1 MMEQPSWEG
10 VVREGVVCPWSV
22 GVETDTG
29 VVDTEG
35 HNPLV
40 GLALR
45 ELQHCGGA
53 GSSAHIWAAFQL
65 WASVVL
71 SVVDSVVPRIAW
83 LAHTRN
89 YLKN

>member
-1 MMEQPSWEG
+1 MMEQPSREG

-35 HNPLV
+35 HSPLG

-45 ELQHCGGA
+45 ELQHGGGRA
-53 GSSAHIWAAFQL
+53 TLLTSGLLPSFGPL
-65 WASVVL
+65 WF
-71 SVVDSVVPRIAW
+71 
-83 LAHTRN
+83 
-89 YLKN
+89 

>member
-35 HNPLV
+35 HSPLV

-45 ELQHCGGA
+45 ELQHWGGGQLCSHLGCFLALGLCGFECGGFCGA
-53 GSSAHIWAAFQL
+53 
-65 WASVVL
+65 
-71 SVVDSVVPRIAW
+71 
-83 LAHTRN
+83 
-89 YLKN
+89 